1 MLGRVDHPWVQ
12 AELDAAIAPYKGR
25 IPDEELAWMREQ
37 LASALA
43 METRGADLLRRAVPR
58 APVQKSGEVD
68 SDTGRQ
74 QRADSPLRRRSGHR

>member
-37 LASALA
+37 LAAALA
-43 METRGADLLRRAVPR
+43 TETRGADLLRRAVPR
-58 APVQKSGEVD
+58 TPVEKSGEVA
-68 SDTGRQ
+68 SDTDRQ
-74 QRADSPLRRRSGHR
+74 QRPDKPLRRLRGHR